1 MNTSVF
7 NRSLAKNVKFDQ
19 DNMWVDLTDGRRLG
33 IPLIYFP
40 RLLNASEKQRV
51 SFIISGGGTGLHWD
65 EIDEDISV
73 DNLLLGIHDQMSPLS
88 KQSQYKIA

>member
-7 NRSLAKNVKFDQ
+7 NRSLAKDVKFDQ

-33 IPLIYFP
+33 IPLIYFQ
-40 RLLNASEKQRV
+40 RLLNASEKQRT

-88 KQSQYKIA
+88 KQPQYKIA